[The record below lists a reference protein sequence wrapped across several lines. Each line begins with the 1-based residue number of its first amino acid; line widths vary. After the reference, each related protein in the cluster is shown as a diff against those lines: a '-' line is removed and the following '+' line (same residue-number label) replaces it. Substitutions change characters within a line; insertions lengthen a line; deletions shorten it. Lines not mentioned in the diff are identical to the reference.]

1 MTDYIGW
8 LNQNSMRGYPL
19 AESST
24 RMTVDGQ
31 LFPDN
36 VLVDLQLVAPI
47 EYLPAYVR
55 SVVCNS
61 RMLSLS
67 IVSSVDTPL
76 AACTV
81 AIASIEPYKRY
92 PLVGLDRHSSGYVC
106 FGELPPGEFRYVF
119 GSEASSAIE
128 MRCVTP
134 ATVSEVSSLS
144 KLGSRN
150 RVTDGMVTLRSS
162 GAVQLRVDPEGCY
175 EIVDP
180 EPAIGVGGM
189 YLPSGDP
196 KVFVHE
202 SNPLMTLRPYGT
214 GWKVGLQ
221 SPAAINLSSLPTL
234 GTWTFGEVPGLV
246 SSIYA
251 VRYSLVMAGLRSQS
265 MHEFL
270 SQCYRKSAYN
280 RCGSPVLRTLG
291 GAVADEDAKITV
303 LLASNEE
310 A

>member
-8 LNQNSMRGYPL
+8 LNQNSMRSYPL

-24 RMTVDGQ
+24 RMTIDRQ

-55 SVVCNS
+55 SVICNS

-67 IVSSVDTPL
+67 IVSSADAPL

-81 AIASIEPYKRY
+81 AIGSIEPYKRY

-106 FGELPPGEFRYVF
+106 FGELPHGEFRYVF
-119 GSEASSAIE
+119 SSDVSSAIE
-128 MRCVTP
+128 MRCITP

-144 KLGSRN
+144 KLGSRG

-180 EPAIGVGGM
+180 EPAIGVGGV

-202 SNPLMTLRPYGT
+202 TIPSMTLRPHEG
-214 GWKVGLQ
+214 GWAVGNI
-221 SPAAINLSSLPTL
+221 STYAVNVSSIP
-234 GTWTFGEVPGLV
+234 TFGSWTVGGDPV
-246 SSIYA
+246 SIYA

-280 RCGSPVLRTLG
+280 RCGSPVLRTFG
-291 GAVADEDAKITV
+291 GAVADEDTKITV